1 MDIFQAG
8 QPTPQPVSQGEFKAL
23 AKRVANLE
31 HSVKM
36 LSTPPMVDQARM
48 PYALADSVG
57 DRYYHRYGDLS
68 GTLGQIMPWIST
80 TTRFSEQLTSIE
92 FLKVTVGQAA
102 IMGLSF
108 AGLGGLASWGL
119 ELPALPTIIVSGSVG
134 FIGTVAVLILVNRL
148 EIHSLVKG
156 QADKSK
162 RRSELR
168 VQIDQP
174 GDHGIEFLYLNSDIK
189 PEQLKEF
196 ARAALD
202 GAVLS
207 VHKWTG
213 KGALFTRGQFD
224 DLMGEFEKMNY
235 IIPARGN
242 VGRCLNAKG
251 RALMRGLIE

>member
-1 MDIFQAG
+1 
-8 QPTPQPVSQGEFKAL
+8 
-23 AKRVANLE
+23 
-31 HSVKM
+31 M

-48 PYALADSVG
+48 PYAMSDAIG
-57 DRYYHRYGDLS
+57 DRYYHRYDDLS
-68 GTLGQIMPWIST
+68 GTLGQIHNWGLST
-80 TTRFSEQLTSIE
+80 TTRFSERLTSLE
-92 FLKVTVGQAA
+92 FLKVTVGTAAIASLSLSALAALIAWQAA
-102 IMGLSF
+102 
-108 AGLGGLASWGL
+108 
-119 ELPALPTIIVSGSVG
+119 LPASLI
-134 FIGTVAVLILVNRL
+134 IGTGVVTFTIVLGCLILVNRL

-162 RRSELR
+162 RRREMR

-189 PEQLKEF
+189 QDQLKEF
-196 ARAALD
+196 ASAALD

-224 DLMGEFEKMNY
+224 DLMGELEKMNY

-251 RALMRGLIE
+251 RALMRGLTE